1 MLEITIYEEAMCCST
16 GVCGPD
22 PDEELVAV
30 THAIDKLED
39 TYSDVEVTRANMSS
53 DIERFL
59 NHEDVAD
66 AVESEGPSVL
76 PITTVDGEVVARGE
90 YLSYET
96 LASTVEERHV
106 QEPRYDA

>member
-1 MLEITIYEEAMCCST
+1 MLEITIFEEAMCCST

-22 PDEELVAV
+22 PDDELVAF
-30 THAIDKLED
+30 THAVDKLKD
-39 TYSDVEVTRANMSS
+39 TFSDVEVTRANMSS

-59 NHEDVAD
+59 DHEDVAD

-76 PITTVDGEVVARGE
+76 PITTVDGEVVARGA

-96 LASTVEERHV
+96 LKSTVEERRP
-106 QEPRYDA
+106 QEAH